1 MTAKEVLIKNT
12 DTTVIHNSGVY
23 GRTMISEECALKAM
37 EEYAKQKVAEAE
49 RAAFEAAR
57 EQEIVGEGYDQEIK
71 FKYETIEDWRNHD
84 PSGT

>member
-1 MTAKEVLIKNT
+1 MKKEQIEQRAYEANKAWAFDYKDSRSPVEFITDFTMTLI
-12 DTTVIHNSGVY
+12 D
-23 GRTMISEECALKAM
+23 
-37 EEYAKQKVAEAE
+37 EAE

-84 PSGT
+84 PSRT